1 MGDPF
6 PALLTDLYEFTMAA
20 ALVAEG
26 KADLPSVFS
35 LYIRRPPP
43 SRGFLV
49 AAGLDDVL
57 RFLCDLH
64 FRPEDVAALERLFPF
79 DGAFLDWLGGVRF
92 SGRVRAVPEGRIVFA
107 GEPLVEIEGPFAVT
121 QLLET
126 YLLNQMTFQTAIA
139 TKAARCR
146 HASGGRMLVDFGLR
160 RTHGTDAGMKAA
172 RCGALAGFA
181 GTSNV
186 AAAARWGIPASGT
199 MAHSFVTAFGSELEA
214 FRAFARHHRADPV
227 LLVDTY
233 DTATGVENAIVVA
246 RELAAEGRRLAAI
259 RLDSGDLAGL
269 ARMARERLD
278 TAGWPAV
285 KIFASGGLDEY
296 SIEALVAAG
305 APIDGFGVGTA
316 FGVSEDAPTLESVYK
331 LVEVDG
337 RPVAKASTGK
347 ETLPGA
353 KQVWRR
359 PGFAGDILSL
369 ASEAAPEP
377 DAEAL
382 LVASEPVPDPDP
394 VAALE
399 AARAHFESDWELLPA
414 RYRDLRNPEP
424 ARLELSARLE
434 ALSRSLHPG
443 GGVSPQPGAGVSPHT
458 GRTDLESSEGNR
470 GSA

>member
-1 MGDPF
+1 MDDLS

-35 LYIRRPPP
+35 LYIRRLPP

-49 AAGLDDVL
+49 AAGLEDVL
-57 RFLCDLH
+57 RFLDQLR
-64 FRPEDVAALERLFPF
+64 FSAGDIAAVARLFPF
-79 DGAFLDWLGGVRF
+79 EPAFCDWLETVRF
-92 SGRVRAVPEGRIVFA
+92 TGRVRAVPEGRIVFA
-107 GEPLVEIEGPFAVT
+107 GEPLMEIDAPFAVA

-126 YLLNQMTFQTAIA
+126 YLLNQVTVQTTLA

-146 HASGGRMLVDFGLR
+146 HAARGRTLVDFALR

-199 MAHSFVTAFGSELEA
+199 MAHSFVTAFDSELEA

-233 DTATGVENAIVVA
+233 DTVTGIDNAIVVA
-246 RELAAEGRRLAAI
+246 SDLAREYGDTPNPGEYGDTPNPGQGRRLAAI
-259 RLDSGDLAGL
+259 RLDSGDLGAL
-269 ARMARERLD
+269 ARLARERLD
-278 TAGWPAV
+278 AAGFPEV

-296 SIEALVAAG
+296 AIERLLAAG
-305 APIDGFGVGTA
+305 APVDGFGVGTA

-331 LVEVDG
+331 LVEIDG

-359 PGFAGDILSL
+359 PGFSGDILAL
-369 ASEAAPEP
+369 AAEPAPDP
-377 DAEAL
+377 DAEPL
-382 LVASEPVPDPDP
+382 LEIVPGGARADP
-394 VAALE
+394 AAGLA
-399 AARAHFESDWELLPA
+399 AARERFEADWARLPA
-414 RYRDLRNPEP
+414 EHK
-424 ARLELSARLE
+424 
-434 ALSRSLHPG
+434 ALTGP
-443 GGVSPQPGAGVSPHT
+443 SPYPVVI
-458 GRTDLESSEGNR
+458 SEGLASR
-470 GSA
+470 RKVSGA

>member
-1 MGDPF
+1 MGDLS

-35 LYIRRPPP
+35 LYIRRLPP

-49 AAGLDDVL
+49 AAGLEDVL
-57 RFLCDLH
+57 RFLDQLR
-64 FRPEDVAALERLFPF
+64 FSAGDIAAVARLFPF
-79 DGAFLDWLGGVRF
+79 EPAFCDWLETVRF
-92 SGRVRAVPEGRIVFA
+92 TGRVRAVPEGRIVFA
-107 GEPLVEIEGPFAVT
+107 GEPLMEIDAPFAIA

-126 YLLNQMTFQTAIA
+126 YLLNQVTVQTTLA

-146 HASGGRMLVDFGLR
+146 HAARGRTLVDFALR

-172 RCGALAGFA
+172 RCGALVGFA

-199 MAHSFVTAFGSELEA
+199 MAHSFVTAFDSELEA
-214 FRAFARHHRADPV
+214 FQAFARHHRADPV

-233 DTATGVENAIVVA
+233 DTATGIDNAIVVA
-246 RELAAEGRRLAAI
+246 GELAHEYGDTPNPGQGRRLAAI
-259 RLDSGDLAGL
+259 RLDSGDLGAL
-269 ARMARERLD
+269 ARLARERLD
-278 TAGWPAV
+278 AAGFPDV

-296 SIEALVAAG
+296 AIERLLAAG
-305 APIDGFGVGTA
+305 APVDGFGVGTA

-331 LVEVDG
+331 LVEIDG

-359 PGFAGDILSL
+359 PGFSGDILALAAEPSPAPGAEPLLEIAPGGTRADPAAGLAAARECFEADWAGLPAEHKTLTEPSPYPVVISEGL
-369 ASEAAPEP
+369 ASQ
-377 DAEAL
+377 
-382 LVASEPVPDPDP
+382 
-394 VAALE
+394 
-399 AARAHFESDWELLPA
+399 RK
-414 RYRDLRNPEP
+414 
-424 ARLELSARLE
+424 
-434 ALSRSLHPG
+434 
-443 GGVSPQPGAGVSPHT
+443 VS
-458 GRTDLESSEGNR
+458 
-470 GSA
+470 GS

>member
-1 MGDPF
+1 MGDPS

-20 ALVAEG
+20 ALVAQG
-26 KADLPSVFS
+26 KAAVTSVFS
-35 LYIRRPPP
+35 LFIRRVPP

-57 RFLCDLH
+57 QFLHDLH
-64 FRPEDVAALERLFPF
+64 FSPEDVAALERLFPF
-79 DGAFLDWLGGVRF
+79 DRAFLDWLAGVRF

-107 GEPLVEIEGPFAVT
+107 DEPLVEIEAPFAVA

-126 YLLNQMTFQTAIA
+126 YLLNQVTFQTALA

-146 HASGGRMLVDFGLR
+146 HAAGGRMLVDFGLR

-186 AAAARWGIPASGT
+186 AAAARWDIPASGT
-199 MAHSFVTAFGSELEA
+199 LAHSFVTAFGSELEA

-278 TAGWPAV
+278 TAGFPDV

-296 SIEALVAAG
+296 SIEVLVAAG

-359 PGFAGDILSL
+359 PDFTGDMLSL
-369 ASEAAPEP
+369 AAEPAPVPGAEP
-377 DAEAL
+377 L
-382 LVASEPVPDPDP
+382 LVPVDPVPDPDP
-394 VAALE
+394 RAALA
-399 AARAHFESDWELLPA
+399 AARECFEADWERLPSA
-414 RYRDLRNPEP
+414 ARDLHHP
-424 ARLELSARLE
+424 APVSLGNSAELD
-434 ALSRSLHPG
+434 ALSRSL
-443 GGVSPQPGAGVSPHT
+443 QPGAGVSPQT
-458 GRTDLESSEGNR
+458 GRNDSESAKGNR